1 MNNKIVG
8 ICLGVLL
15 TLILFSNTSLAENSN
30 QSFDFVGDGKIF
42 NFSGQNT
49 EVLFKAKK
57 IHFTTNET
65 LFNHVNNI
73 TIESNSGEL
82 KQIDR
87 SPLVKLRINTNIYRS
102 ISIDDIDITLFFNSP
117 MSLNYNL
124 NHIEISG
131 YMNSHYFKPNG
142 GEVTLNNGGV
152 DNVFIGDEE
161 ITDFRRISFK
171 MDNISSIKVLSN
183 NIELDAFGVSDLIII
198 GKKLSTIS
206 TSHGEGI
213 LRLDNHLFDIKN
225 ADVIDIE
232 VLPTTKSSFRFDGV
246 NIIFSGFT
254 NSAKLN
260 NEDKIMNDVS
270 YWFEEEPEKI
280 IALSSVIS
288 AVVTAILL
296 ILTALNMRSAQKLV
310 SMETDKK
317 KHEMQRFLN
326 ILLAELETNILLLDD
341 LKKSVQTIIDDISEL
356 YKFEFLGFKDDGFN
370 TFRNQ
375 GGFEYIS
382 SELYSEL
389 VDYYNRIYRIS
400 KKFDLS
406 NELKKSLTTIYI
418 RDGEPIKD
426 IEDIETF
433 TNNLKIKLKD
443 EMKYS

>member
-1 MNNKIVG
+1 MFEILNNKIVG

-270 YWFEEEPEKI
+270 YWFEKEPEKI
-280 IALSSVIS
+280 NV
-288 AVVTAILL
+288 VVTFILVV
-296 ILTALNMRSAQKLV
+296 LTGFNMLSAQKLV
-310 SMETDKK
+310 SMESEKK
-317 KHEMQRFLN
+317 KHEKKRFLN
-326 ILLAELETNILLLDD
+326 IIFAELETNSMLLED
-341 LKKSVQTIIDDISEL
+341 LKKSIENFNKLKKNDPIDFL
-356 YKFEFLGFKDDGFN
+356 FLGFKEDGFN
-370 TFRNQ
+370 AFRNQ
-375 GGFEYIS
+375 GGFEYITP
-382 SELYSEL
+382 ETYNLFIE
-389 VDYYNRIYRIS
+389 YYNILNKIS
-400 KKFDLS
+400 KKLDISDS
-406 NELKKSLTTIYI
+406 NRKSLVKNYI
-418 RDGEPIKD
+418 KEGESMED
-426 IEDIETF
+426 IEDIETR
-433 TNNLKIKLKD
+433 TNILKEKLKA
-443 EMKYS
+443 EMKDK